1 MILGLVG
8 GVGSGKSTVT
18 NILRD
23 EYGFTVLYTDD
34 IAKQL
39 ELPGEPVYERLCE
52 MFGSKIL
59 YGGKKGA
66 EIDKTKFAEIIY
78 SDTDSL
84 NKVNAVIHPAVWK
97 YVGDFIAEAE
107 KTCDGSYEIKP
118 DGINLSKIQSN
129 KTESNEIQS
138 NEMKST
144 GSKNMRIAVETALP
158 DENFKNICDV
168 VWYIYASDEVR
179 TERLIKSRGYTR
191 EKCLSIIDSQ
201 KIREKLYEE
210 SDLKIDNSA
219 SVEETRRQ
227 IAEKLSRN

>member
-23 EYGFTVLYTDD
+23 EYGFTILYTDD

-52 MFGSKIL
+52 MFGNEIL
-59 YGGKKGA
+59 QGGKKGA
-66 EIDKTKFAEIIY
+66 EIDKAKFAEIIY
-78 SDTDSL
+78 SDSDAL

-107 KTCDGSYEIKP
+107 KSCDGPDTIKP
-118 DGINLSKIQSN
+118 GR
-129 KTESNEIQS
+129 
-138 NEMKST
+138 
-144 GSKNMRIAVETALP
+144 KNSVHIAVETALP
-158 DENFKNICDV
+158 DENFKNICDII
-168 VWYIYASDEVR
+168 WYVCASDEVR
-179 TERLIKSRGYTR
+179 TERLMKSRGYTR

-210 SDLKIDNSA
+210 SDFKIDNSA